1 MVKSID
7 VLWLIDNIV
16 TLTTNVFR
24 QCTKPKSKAMAVYV
38 YDKGDVAHVIMNSD
52 ILHLNKY
59 FQENN

>member
-24 QCTKPKSKAMAVYV
+24 QCAKPKSKAMAVYL
-38 YDKGDVAHVIMNSD
+38 YDIGDVAHVIMNNG
-52 ILHLNKY
+52 ILHLNKH
-59 FQENN
+59 FPKNN